1 MTIALLDAA
10 DAQFDARLSKLL
22 ARDAPQTREVA
33 AAVAAIIDAVRR
45 DGDAAVTH
53 LTAKYEHRDLDAAH
67 FEVPRA
73 RQEAALDSLDADVA
87 HALRVAAQ
95 RIEAYHA
102 HEVQQSWQFTDAHG
116 ATLGQRITPLAR
128 VGVYVPGGAAAYP
141 SSVLMTVIPARVAG
155 VDEII
160 MTAPAPDGV
169 HPPAVLAAAALAGV
183 DRVFALGGA
192 QAIAALAYGTARV
205 PAVDKI
211 VGPGN
216 RYVAEAK
223 RQVFGK
229 VGIDVIA
236 GPSEVVV
243 ICDAAAD
250 SDWVAMDLFA
260 QAEHD
265 ARAQSIAI
273 TDNHATAQAVLAS
286 VNKMLPSM
294 RRREIIGESLLV
306 NGAIICAGDLTRA
319 VAIANRIAPEHL
331 ELMVAN
337 PDALLDQVRH
347 AGAVFIGAHSAE
359 AFGDYCAGANHVLPT
374 AGAAKFSS
382 PLGVSDFQKRTSIV
396 RLNETA
402 AAQLAPIAATL
413 ARCEGLDAHARSAE
427 YRAASPKS
435 SSSSTASTSSTSAP
449 SSTLTLL
456 SPLAK
461 SSPTS
466 LTLSTTLSTPATLTS
481 SLSPLTK
488 LSPSVTLTSLSPLSK
503 SSPTSSTLSTKSSTP
518 ATSASLSLLAKSSPS
533 VTLTPLSKLSS
544 ATSTPSTKLL
554 TSVTLTLLSPLS
566 KPSSSSSTPSIKS
579 SATLASL
586 SPLAKSSPSSTL
598 TPLSPLSKPLSSS
611 STPSIKSSTTSAS
624 SSPSTVLTSPSA
636 QSSTSSTPK
645 PQ

>member
-427 YRAASPKS
+427 YRTASPKS
-435 SSSSTASTSSTSAP
+435 SSSSTASTSSTSATSSP

-461 SSPTS
+461 SSP
-466 LTLSTTLSTPATLTS
+466 
-481 SLSPLTK
+481 
-488 LSPSVTLTSLSPLSK
+488 SVTLTLLSPLSK
-503 SSPTSSTLSTKSSTP
+503 LSSATSTSSTKLLTQVTLAPLSPLSKPSSSSSTLSTKSSTP
-518 ATSASLSLLAKSSPS
+518 ATSASLS
-533 VTLTPLSKLSS
+533 
-544 ATSTPSTKLL
+544 
-554 TSVTLTLLSPLS
+554 PLS

-579 SATLASL
+579 TL
-586 SPLAKSSPSSTL
+586 
-598 TPLSPLSKPLSSS
+598 
-611 STPSIKSSTTSAS
+611 
-624 SSPSTVLTSPSA
+624 SSPSTALTSPSPSA
-636 QSSTSSTPK
+636 QSSTLSTPK

>member
-45 DGDAAVTH
+45 DGDAAITH

-294 RRREIIGESLLV
+294 RRREIIGESLSV

-435 SSSSTASTSSTSAP
+435 SSSTASTSSTSAPSSP

-461 SSPTS
+461 P
-466 LTLSTTLSTPATLTS
+466 
-481 SLSPLTK
+481 
-488 LSPSVTLTSLSPLSK
+488 SPSVTLTLLSPLSK
-503 SSPTSSTLSTKSSTP
+503 LSSATSTSSTKLLTQVTLAPLSPLSKPSSSSSTLSTKSSTP
-518 ATSASLSLLAKSSPS
+518 ATSASLSPLAKSSPS
-533 VTLTPLSKLSS
+533 VTLTPLSPLSKLSS

-554 TSVTLTLLSPLS
+554 TPVTLTLLSPLS

-598 TPLSPLSKPLSSS
+598 TPLSPLSSS

-636 QSSTSSTPK
+636 QSSTLSTPK

>member
-382 PLGVSDFQKRTSIV
+382 PLGVSDFQKRTSLV
-396 RLNETA
+396 RLNATA

-586 SPLAKSSPSSTL
+586 SPL
-598 TPLSPLSKPLSSS
+598 SKPLSSS

>member
-265 ARAQSIAI
+265 ARAQAIAI

-294 RRREIIGESLLV
+294 RRREIIGESLSV

-382 PLGVSDFQKRTSIV
+382 PLGVSDFQKRTSLV

-427 YRAASPKS
+427 YRTASPKS
-435 SSSSTASTSSTSAP
+435 SSSSTASTSSTSAPSSPSSP

-466 LTLSTTLSTPATLTS
+466 LTLSTTLSTP
-481 SLSPLTK
+481 
-488 LSPSVTLTSLSPLSK
+488 
-503 SSPTSSTLSTKSSTP
+503 
-518 ATSASLSLLAKSSPS
+518 
-533 VTLTPLSKLSS
+533 VTLTP
-544 ATSTPSTKLL
+544 
-554 TSVTLTLLSPLS
+554 LSPLS
-566 KPSSSSSTPSIKS
+566 KPSSSSSTPS
-579 SATLASL
+579 T
-586 SPLAKSSPSSTL
+586 
-598 TPLSPLSKPLSSS
+598 
-611 STPSIKSSTTSAS
+611 KSSTTSAS
-624 SSPSTVLTSPSA
+624 SSPSTALTSPSPSA
-636 QSSTSSTPK
+636 QSLTLSNPK